1 MTMTEP
7 GGSAAPSPATDDD
20 RLGQI
25 ETLVRRVR
33 AGELDEDAALSRI
46 ATLAKSHDGGEVY
59 QKPWG

>member
-7 GGSAAPSPATDDD
+7 GGSAAPSPALDDD

-33 AGELDEDAALSRI
+33 TGELDEDAALSRI
-46 ATLAKSHDGGEVY
+46 ATLARGGVGGEVY
-59 QKPWG
+59 QTPWG